1 MTHFEADGCKL
12 PAKVCKLEDVMVKLL
27 CAWALTLASIPVA
40 LVAGAGATIQQ
51 EQTPP
56 ERGRSD
62 RLTLDL
68 FLEMESVSEPQL
80 SPDASQII
88 YTRGWVD
95 KMNDKRE
102 SALWIMNAD
111 GSHNRFLTK
120 GSGARWSPTGD
131 RIAYISQG
139 EPKGSQV
146 FVRWM
151 DAEGASS
158 QITRV
163 DQAPSTIAWSPDGKQ
178 ISFTMLIEDKNNWP
192 IKLPKAPAGAKW
204 TEAPRIVERLNYRRD
219 RTGFTDSGYR
229 QTFIVPAIGG
239 TPRQLT
245 SGDYDQSGSDWTPD
259 GRSILFSGLRSEKD
273 EYHWRESEIYA
284 VDVKDGAVRQLT
296 RRKGPDA
303 NPTISPDGKRVAY
316 TGNDWSTDTWM
327 DSKIYLMDVDGSNPR
342 LISGNWDRSPTELR
356 WAADGS
362 GLYFTAQNEGTQN
375 LYFLPISGG
384 TVQQITKGTHMLTV
398 SDISAK
404 GTVVGTLT
412 SFPQPGD
419 IVTFDLKSP
428 GTIKQLTAV
437 NDDVLA
443 GRKLGEVHELRYSAP
458 DGTKIQGWYIT
469 PPDFDQARKYPMQ
482 LHIHGGP
489 HSMYGV
495 GFNFGWQ
502 EHAANGYVI
511 LYTNPRG
518 STGYGSAFGNAIKN
532 AYPGKDF
539 DDLMA
544 GVDALLAKGFV
555 DPQNMFV
562 TGCSGG
568 GVLTAWT
575 VGHTDR
581 FAAASA
587 NCPVT
592 DWLSF
597 VGTTDGA
604 SWYYNFEK
612 LPWEDPTEHLRR
624 SPLTYVGH
632 VKTPTML
639 MTGVNDLRTPMPQ
652 TEQFYSAL
660 KLRGVPTAMIRFN
673 DEWHGTTSNPSNFM
687 RTQLYLRYWF
697 DKWKK
702 GGDRK
707 TTTSESVDR

>member
-1 MTHFEADGCKL
+1 MIRRAHVWGFVLACL
-12 PAKVCKLEDVMVKLL
+12 PLPLL
-27 CAWALTLASIPVA
+27 
-40 LVAGAGATIQQ
+40 AGATPPQ
-51 EQTPP
+51 EPVPASTN
-56 ERGRSD
+56 
-62 RLTLDL
+62 RLTLETY
-68 FLEMESVSEPQL
+68 LEMETVADPQI
-80 SPDASQII
+80 SPDGSQII
-88 YTRGWVD
+88 YTRGWID
-95 KMNDKRE
+95 KVNDRRE

-111 GSHNRFLTK
+111 GSRNRFLVK

-131 RIAYISQG
+131 RIAYTAAG
-139 EPKGSQV
+139 EPKGSRIY
-146 FVRWM
+146 VRWM
-151 DAEGASS
+151 DAEGATSPV
-158 QITRV
+158 TRV
-163 DQAPSTIAWSPDGKQ
+163 DQSPTGVAWSPDGSQ
-178 ISFTMLIEDKNNWP
+178 LSFTMLVEDRTNWP

-219 RTGFTDSGYR
+219 RTGFTDNGYR
-229 QTFIVPAIGG
+229 HIFVVPAIGG

-245 SGDYDQSGSDWTPD
+245 SGNYDDNGNEWTPD
-259 GRSILFSGLRSEKD
+259 GRAILFSGLRTD
-273 EYHWRESEIYA
+273 PDQYQWRESEIYS
-284 VDVKDGAVRQLT
+284 VDVATGSVRALT
-296 RRKGPDA
+296 TRKGPDA
-303 NPTISPDGKRVAY
+303 NPTIAPDGKRVAY
-316 TGNDWSTDTWM
+316 TGNDWSRDTWA
-327 DSKIYLMDVDGSNPR
+327 DSKIYVMNIDGSGSR
-342 LISGNWDRSPTELR
+342 LVSGAWDRSPSQLR

-362 GLYFTAQNEGTQN
+362 GLYFTAQNEGSQN
-375 LYFLPISGG
+375 LYFLPISAGG
-384 TVQQITKGTHMLTV
+384 AAVKQMTSGTHMLAV
-398 SDISAK
+398 SGLSPK
-404 GTVVGTLT
+404 GIAVGTLT
-412 SFPQPGD
+412 SFHKPGD
-419 IVTFDLKSP
+419 IVSFDIRAP
-428 GTIKQLTAV
+428 QAIRQLTAV
-437 NDDVLA
+437 NEDVLA
-443 GRKLGEVHELRYSAP
+443 GKKLGDVNEIRYTAP
-458 DGTKIQGWYIT
+458 DGMKIQGWFIT
-469 PPDFDQARKYPMQ
+469 PPDFDPARKYPLQ

-502 EHAANGYVI
+502 EHAANDYVV

-555 DPQNMFV
+555 DSQNMFV

-612 LPWEDPTEHLRR
+612 LPWEDPAEHIRR
-624 SPLTYVGH
+624 SPLTYVGN

-660 KLRGVPTAMIRFN
+660 KLRAVPTAMIRFN

-697 DKWKK
+697 DKYKR
-702 GGDRK
+702 GPK
-707 TTTSESVDR
+707 TTTTSADNARH